1 MFFSSIKENSLV
13 SKGMSNIYYLE
24 KLTFSKLRFSLK
36 KFTIFEEQKGAKYI
50 RRNVYFGIFVFSC
63 LLSTKAILR
72 FLLISFDREIKGFYQ
87 SSLGNEIDFTDT
99 MDFSLFNELEMKI
112 SRNRDAIL

>member
-63 LLSTKAILR
+63 LLSTKESLR